1 MLTQIAENVLVHQ
14 SDFCQSNAVIVRGRT
29 GVLLVDPGVHGYELA
44 ALADELIEHGDAVT
58 VGFSTHPHWDHLL
71 WHARL
76 GSATRYGTARC
87 AATAQARLED
97 GRDKA
102 NQIAQDVSLDLLGA
116 IVALPPGTECIPWDG
131 PRVRIVEHQA
141 HAPGHAALLIENDRV
156 LVAGDMLSDVLIP
169 MLDLYGRG
177 NPVQDYLDALRRFE
191 DIASK
196 ADLVIPGHGSVGS
209 GDELRRRIDQDRA
222 YLIALREGRDPVDA
236 RVGPVATYGRD
247 WLPGVHA
254 RQVRDIAA
262 TTPHRQS
269 R

>member
-1 MLTQIAENVLVHQ
+1 L
-14 SDFCQSNAVIVRGRT
+14 GR
-29 GVLLVDPGVHGYELA
+29 
-44 ALADELIEHGDAVT
+44 
-58 VGFSTHPHWDHLL
+58 
-71 WHARL
+71 
-76 GSATRYGTARC
+76 SA
-87 AATAQARLED
+87 
-97 GRDKA
+97 
-102 NQIAQDVSLDLLGA
+102 S
-116 IVALPPGTECIPWDG
+116 
-131 PRVRIVEHQA
+131 RIVEHQA
-141 HAPGHAALLIENDRV
+141 HAPGHAALLIENDRL

-169 MLDLYGRG
+169 MLDLHGRG

-191 DIASK
+191 DIASE

-209 GDELRRRIDQDRA
+209 GDDLRRRIDQDRA